1 MNVDLTD
8 AQKEFRVTVRK
19 WLAENLPQELAHK
32 VRSGLNLTE
41 DELRSWGRILGARG
55 WLAYTWPAKHGGPG
69 WTAIEKFLF
78 ELECAEA
85 GAPRIP
91 PFGPIMVA
99 PIIMEFGTPEQ
110 RDRFLPPLARGETWW
125 CQGYSEPN
133 SGSDLASLKT
143 TAKLEGDHYIVNGQK
158 TWTTYAQYADWI
170 FCLVRTRTEGKPQAG
185 ISFLLVDMKSPGI
198 TVKPIKLLDGECE
211 VNEVFFN
218 DVSVPVGNRIGEEN
232 RGWNYAKYLLS
243 HERTTIA
250 DIHGSRRQLARLK
263 RLAQA
268 EGVYDDHRIR
278 DEIAKLEVEVIA
290 LEMLVL
296 RTLSAET
303 SGRNPLDI
311 AALLKI
317 KGSDVRQAVTEL
329 MMRVSGPLAVP
340 FVPAAFHNSQESQ
353 DQACFG
359 GRPHNAPL
367 GSAYFNL
374 RKTSIYG
381 GSNEVQRNIIA
392 QTVLG

>member
-1 MNVDLTD
+1 
-8 AQKEFRVTVRK
+8 
-19 WLAENLPQELAHK
+19 
-32 VRSGLNLTE
+32 
-41 DELRSWGRILGARG
+41 AR
-55 WLAYTWPAKHGGPG
+55 HGGPG
-69 WTAIEKFLF
+69 WTAIEKFLI
-78 ELECAEA
+78 ELECAA
-85 GAPRIP
+85 SGAPRLP

-110 RDRFLPPLARGETWW
+110 QQRFLPPLAAGETWW

-143 TAKLEGDHYIVNGQK
+143 TAKRNGGHYIVNGQK

-170 FCLVRTRTEGKPQAG
+170 FCLVRTRHDGKPQAG
-185 ISFLLVDMKSPGI
+185 ISFLLMDMKSPGI

-218 DVSVPVGNRIGEEN
+218 DVAVPADNLIGMEN
-232 RGWNYAKYLLS
+232 EGWSYAKYLLS

-250 DIHGSRRQLARLK
+250 DVNGSKQQLARIK
-263 RLAQA
+263 RLAKK
-268 EGVYDDHRIR
+268 EGVYSDHRIR
-278 DEIAKLEVEVIA
+278 DEIAKLEVDVIA

-317 KGSDVRQAVTEL
+317 KGSDVRQSITEL
-329 MMRVSGPLAVP
+329 MMRIAGPMAVP
-340 FVPAAFHNSQESQ
+340 LIPAAFRDEAGFQL
-353 DQACFG
+353 DTYPGGQA
-359 GRPHNAPL
+359 HNAPL
-367 GSAYFNL
+367 GSAYFNM

-381 GSNEVQRNIIA
+381 GSNEIQRNIIA